1 MVMNDAIIGLGSPH
15 GNDAVGWRVVEGLQL
30 ALDGWVVVR
39 AVAEPT
45 QILEHLEGCRRLWII
60 DACRCG
66 HPLGAIARWTWPED
80 ARQLVGGGSSTHTMS
95 LPSVLQLAAALGKLP
110 ESIVIFAVEIGV
122 GSLIGAEMSD
132 EVAAA
137 VVVLEQRVREEVSA
151 ARNLST
157 SPLR

>member
-15 GNDAVGWRVVEGLQL
+15 GNDAVGWRVVERLQL

-45 QILEHLEGCRRLWII
+45 QMLEHLEGCQRLWII

-66 HPLGAIARWTWPED
+66 QPVGSLWRWTWPAD
-80 ARQLVGGGSSTHTMS
+80 AQRMTSGSSSTHAMS

-157 SPLR
+157 SPLC